1 MDDFQI
7 GADYQGKDAF
17 DAHVHAA
24 AVACNAHILLTANVV
39 YFLPTSSTSRGTRTS
54 RPTRF
59 SPPTSS

>member
-7 GADYQGKDAF
+7 GEDYQGKDAF

-24 AVACNAHILLTANVV
+24 GVACNAHILLTANVV
-39 YFLPTSSTSRGTRTS
+39 YVLPMSSTSRGTLTS

-59 SPPTSS
+59 LTPTSS